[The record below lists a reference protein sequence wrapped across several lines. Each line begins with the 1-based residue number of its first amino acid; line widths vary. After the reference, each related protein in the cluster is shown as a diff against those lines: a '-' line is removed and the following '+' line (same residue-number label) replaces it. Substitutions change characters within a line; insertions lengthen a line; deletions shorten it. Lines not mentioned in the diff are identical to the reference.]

1 MEPVMSIVVA
11 TSNRVK
17 LLEIRGLLGDLPV
30 EVLSAKDAMGDML
43 PNVVEDGDSFEA
55 NALKA
60 ARAIAHA
67 SMMVTLADDSGLEVD
82 ALGGRPGVR
91 SARFAG
97 EGSTDAENN
106 AELLKRMAEL
116 DDGDRKARFRCAIA
130 LVDPWDADREV
141 VVTGT
146 CEGSVAHQPTGTG
159 GFGYDPLFIVQGVDK
174 TLAELDESER
184 SQVSH
189 RARALRELQPRLE
202 AMIKMRLE
210 QTVAILEAGG
220 AR

>member
-17 LLEIRGLLGDLPV
+17 LLEIRTLLGDLPV
-30 EVLSAKDAMGDML
+30 EVLSAKEALADVL
-43 PNVVEDGDSFEA
+43 PNIVEDGDNFEA
-55 NALKA
+55 NAIKL
-60 ARAIAHA
+60 ARTIAQS

-116 DDGDRKARFRCAIA
+116 DDSDRVARFRCAIA
-130 LVDPWDADREV
+130 LVDPWDLEREV

-146 CEGSVAHQPTGTG
+146 CEGRVAHQPTGTG
-159 GFGYDPLFIVQGVDK
+159 GFGYDPLFIVQGGDK
-174 TLAELDESER
+174 TLAELDENAR
-184 SQVSH
+184 SLVSH

-202 AMIKMRLE
+202 AIIKTRLDE
-210 QTVAILEAGG
+210 TMAILEAG